1 MSARTLWPRQIRS
14 SSTEVPS
21 SAFQRRGYLGRFQAG
36 VNDGTGVPRSTVSQR
51 KFAEDNAFA
60 FMSSHSYS
68 VVTARGVFL
77 SIACSPCFA
86 RRRDVFQALIGD

>member
-1 MSARTLWPRQIRS
+1 MRVSVSERRGQKVAKF
-14 SSTEVPS
+14 EVPLLS
-21 SAFQRRGYLGRFQAG
+21 NGAATLEVG
-36 VNDGTGVPRSTVSQR
+36 VNDGTGFPRSTVSHR

>member
-1 MSARTLWPRQIRS
+1 MRVSERGGAVAVRGARARVTKIRIC
-14 SSTEVPS
+14 

-36 VNDGTGVPRSTVSQR
+36 VNDGTGFPRSSVSQR

-68 VVTARGVFL
+68 VVTARG
-77 SIACSPCFA
+77 
-86 RRRDVFQALIGD
+86 

>member
-1 MSARTLWPRQIRS
+1 MKRVLSARTPACGRAKFEVQYC

-36 VNDGTGVPRSTVSQR
+36 ANDGTGFPRSTVSQR

-60 FMSSHSYS
+60 FN
-68 VVTARGVFL
+68 VVPLV
-77 SIACSPCFA
+77 
-86 RRRDVFQALIGD
+86 